1 MEVRCPMPFSIT
13 LHFVSD
19 HDRDLFVERVA
30 PRVRGHLVDPP
41 ADETADA
48 EGYQRIAVAVT
59 SQTAARDLCH
69 LAFGFLAH
77 MKNARI
83 VFRWPISGGE
93 TQYGEVASGE
103 GRDANLLSVRVGT
116 AAKAF
121 LDAEKEAVEHTAV
134 SETEIAPAE

>member
-1 MEVRCPMPFSIT
+1 MPFTIT

-41 ADETADA
+41 ADDVADA
-48 EGYQRIAVAVT
+48 QGYERVAIAVT
-59 SQTAARDLCH
+59 SQSAARDLCH

-83 VFRWPISGGE
+83 VFRWPVSGGE
-93 TQYGEVASGE
+93 TQYAEVASGE
-103 GRDANLLSVRVGT
+103 GRDANLLSVRVGA

-121 LDAEKEAVEHTAV
+121 LDEEKEASEHHP
-134 SETEIAPAE
+134 SAEPEADAAE